1 VTHDSKR
8 VIDKNH
14 PGLKRTGWWMIAE
27 AVVVALLILGAYLW
41 KRFG

>member
-1 VTHDSKR
+1 MVDIRR

-14 PGLKRTGWWMIAE
+14 PGFKRMGWWMVAE
-27 AVVVALLILGAYLW
+27 AVVLVLLILGAWLW